1 MYKFLVQPRPLSCG
15 LNCFPK
21 LGMGAIPSA
30 ATIPVEPKPDYL
42 YDTLQIYRQSL
53 KKQNFFKGFLL
64 KICR

>member
-42 YDTLQIYRQSL
+42 LIRYKYTA
-53 KKQNFFKGFLL
+53 KA
-64 KICR
+64 